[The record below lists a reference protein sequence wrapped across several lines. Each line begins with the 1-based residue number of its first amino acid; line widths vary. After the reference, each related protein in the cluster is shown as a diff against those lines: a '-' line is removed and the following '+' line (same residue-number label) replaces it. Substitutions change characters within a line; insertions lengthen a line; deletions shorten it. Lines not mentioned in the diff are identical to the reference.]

1 MRKQGNDFIVETKET
16 GGIIF
21 KVRLA
26 SGVPADLTGVTA
38 KFIVKANKETLDND
52 AVFTYTQSEFDGD
65 KDTITIPLT
74 QEFTNREPDRFY
86 YSLFLIHVRGD
97 GTQDLVYL
105 QEGRFIF
112 ERGGSK

>member
-38 KFIVKANKETLDND
+38 KFIVKANKETLKVNLMEIK
-52 AVFTYTQSEFDGD
+52 TQS
-65 KDTITIPLT
+65 L
-74 QEFTNREPDRFY
+74 
-86 YSLFLIHVRGD
+86 SH
-97 GTQDLVYL
+97 
-105 QEGRFIF
+105 
-112 ERGGSK
+112 

>member
-52 AVFTYTQSEFDGD
+52 AVFTYTQSEFDS
-65 KDTITIPLT
+65 
-74 QEFTNREPDRFY
+74 F
-86 YSLFLIHVRGD
+86 
-97 GTQDLVYL
+97 
-105 QEGRFIF
+105 
-112 ERGGSK
+112 

>member
-16 GGIIF
+16 GAIIF

-26 SGVPADLTGVTA
+26 SGVPADLTGVSA
-38 KFIVKANKETLDND
+38 KFIVKANKETLDTN
-52 AVFTYTQSEFDGD
+52 AIFTYTQSEFDGD

-74 QEFTNREPDRFY
+74 QSFTNREPEKFY
-86 YSLFLIHVRGD
+86 YSLFLVHTRED
-97 GTQDLVYL
+97 STEDLVYL
-105 QEGRFIF
+105 QEGRFTF

>member
-16 GGIIF
+16 GSIIF

-38 KFIVKANKETLDND
+38 KFLVKANKETPD
-52 AVFTYTQSEFDGD
+52 ANAIFTYTQSEFEGD
-65 KDTITIPLT
+65 KDTIVVPLE
-74 QEFTNREPDRFY
+74 QSFTDREPERFY
-86 YSLFLIHVRGD
+86 YSVFLTYTRED
-97 GTQDLVYL
+97 ETQDLVYL

>member
-16 GGIIF
+16 GSIVF

-26 SGVPADLTGVTA
+26 SGVPADLTGLTA
-38 KFIVKANKETLDND
+38 TFLVKNNKETEDTN
-52 AVFTYTQSEFDGD
+52 AVFTYTQSDFGTN
-65 KDTITIPLT
+65 KDTITIPMT
-74 QEFTNREPDRFY
+74 QSFTNRDPERFY
-86 YSLFLIHVRGD
+86 YSLFLVYNRAD
-97 GTQDLVYL
+97 ESQDLVYL

>member
-52 AVFTYTQSEFDGD
+52 AVFTYTKSEFDGD

-86 YSLFLIHVRGD
+86 YSLFLIHVRED
-97 GTQDLVYL
+97 ETQDLVYL

>member
-21 KVRLA
+21 KVKLA

-38 KFIVKANKETLDND
+38 KFIVKANKETPDAN
-52 AVFTYTQSEFDGD
+52 AVFTYTQTVFEDD
-65 KDTITIPLT
+65 KDTITVPIT
-74 QEFTNREPDRFY
+74 QAFTNRDPERFY
-86 YSLFLIHVRGD
+86 YCVFLEHDRED
-97 GTQDLVYL
+97 ETKDLVYL